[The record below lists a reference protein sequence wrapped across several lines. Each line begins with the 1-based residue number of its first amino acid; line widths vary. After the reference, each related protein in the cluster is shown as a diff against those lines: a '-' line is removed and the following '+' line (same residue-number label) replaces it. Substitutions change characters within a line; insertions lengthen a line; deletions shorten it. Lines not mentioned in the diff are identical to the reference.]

1 MPGLPS
7 RQMRTS
13 MGVVALVLWITT
25 AGFGLY
31 LLSIWLIEYD
41 KDFQAEAATRLPP
54 VALVCHVMFA
64 VGGLIV
70 WGAYLFFDKD
80 GLTWVAAAALAMAA
94 TLGLF
99 MASRWIGVHRA
110 ERTRRAGQ
118 AALAGSGLA
127 SGEGA
132 MAIQDGRFDAAGL
145 GTGLAEPAYLRPGA
159 GSRFPGQGSADLGRN
174 ERGRN
179 ERGRNE
185 RGRAHPGRSE
195 TGPPERNFPLPV
207 VVGHGLFAFATITL
221 VLLVAFGVGG
231 G

>member
-110 ERTRRAGQ
+110 ERAHRAGQ
-118 AALAGSGLA
+118 AALAGRSLA
-127 SGEGA
+127 SRESAPSAQG
-132 MAIQDGRFDAAGL
+132 DRFDPAGL
-145 GTGLAEPAYLRPGA
+145 GAGFVEPAYLRPGLSGA
-159 GSRFPGQGSADLGRN
+159 GSRFPGQAAADLGRN
-174 ERGRN
+174 EPGRN
-179 ERGRNE
+179 GRG
-185 RGRAHPGRSE
+185 RGRAGRSE

>member
-110 ERTRRAGQ
+110 ERAHRAGQ
-118 AALAGSGLA
+118 AALAGRSLA
-127 SGEGA
+127 SRESAPSAQG
-132 MAIQDGRFDAAGL
+132 DRFDPAGL
-145 GTGLAEPAYLRPGA
+145 GAGFVRRPICGPAFPAPGAVSPDRPLLTSAGMNPAGMNAVAGAPGAARPGRRSA
-159 GSRFPGQGSADLGRN
+159 TSRCRWWSGTACL
-174 ERGRN
+174 
-179 ERGRNE
+179 
-185 RGRAHPGRSE
+185 RS
-195 TGPPERNFPLPV
+195 RRSRWSC
-207 VVGHGLFAFATITL
+207 
-221 VLLVAFGVGG
+221 
-231 G
+231 